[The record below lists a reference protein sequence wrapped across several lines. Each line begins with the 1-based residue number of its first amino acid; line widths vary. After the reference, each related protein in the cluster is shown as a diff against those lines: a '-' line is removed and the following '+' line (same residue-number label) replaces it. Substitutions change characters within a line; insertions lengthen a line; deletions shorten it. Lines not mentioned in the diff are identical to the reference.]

1 MIMNSFYGV
10 LGSTGCRFF
19 DPRVCSSITL
29 RGHQILQQTQHWIEA
44 QGHQVIYGDTDSVF
58 VWVGN
63 ERSEQQALDIGKKL
77 AVILNHNWQQKLQ
90 ADYGIVSALEIEFET
105 HYLKFLMP
113 TIRNSTQ
120 GSKKRYAGLINKKG
134 EQKIIFKGLENVRTD
149 WTELAKHFQKTLYTM
164 VFNGDAVEAYI
175 QKTTLE
181 VLNGQRDHELI
192 YAKRLRQHLELY
204 QKNVPPHVQAARKLP
219 PQQQP
224 KRGETVSYLLT
235 VNGPEPITDD
245 NPKPASAIAY
255 DEYIERQLKPVAD
268 SVLQFIGLN
277 FDEITSSQLNLF

>member
-1 MIMNSFYGV
+1 MNSFYGV

-63 ERSEQQALDIGKKL
+63 ERNEQDALKIGQHL
-77 AVILNHNWQQKLQ
+77 ALTLNQHWQQKLR
-90 ADYGIVSALEIEFET
+90 ADYDIASALEIEFET

-149 WTELAKHFQKTLYTM
+149 WTDLAKNFQQTLYTM
-164 VFNGDAVEAYI
+164 VFQGDAVEAYI
-175 QKTTLE
+175 QKVTHE
-181 VLNGQRDHELI
+181 VLSGQRDHELV
-192 YAKRLRQHLELY
+192 YAKRLRQHLEQY

-219 PQQQP
+219 TKQQP
-224 KRGETVSYLLT
+224 KRGESIRYLLT

-245 NPKPASAIAY
+245 NPHPSSAIAY

-268 SVLQFIGLN
+268 SVLQFIGLS
-277 FDEITSSQLNLF
+277 FDEITSSQMNLF